1 MAGVKK
7 TQSQTP
13 TAAKKANKSKTA
25 PTQSQCASAPVPA
38 PVPEPTPAP
47 APAPTPAPI
56 ETVAAE
62 NLENTVMEED
72 VKVEDEISN
81 DFTELLKKLNTL
93 TTTFATLK
101 QDFKSLEKKYMKEMK
116 VIKRSAD
123 RKKKALGSK
132 PARAPSGFVK
142 PTRISEELASF
153 LEKPAGTEMARTEV
167 TREINK
173 YIRTHDLQD
182 TTNGRKINPDD
193 KLRKLLQVPSTDD
206 LTYFNLQ
213 KYLSK
218 HFPKDVKPVVETATA
233 T

>member
-1 MAGVKK
+1 MPAVKK
-7 TQSQTP
+7 EKAPAGKKAATKKLDSQTVS
-13 TAAKKANKSKTA
+13 A
-25 PTQSQCASAPVPA
+25 APVS
-38 PVPEPTPAP
+38 TP
-47 APAPTPAPI
+47 APAPTPAPVPTPV
-56 ETVAAE
+56 EMASME
-62 NLENTVMEED
+62 NVENTVVEEE

-81 DFTELLKKLNTL
+81 DFTDLMKKLNML
-93 TTTFATLK
+93 ATTFATLK
-101 QDFKSLEKKYMKEMK
+101 HDFKCLEKKYMKEMK
-116 VIKRSAD
+116 SVRRTAEK
-123 RKKKALGSK
+123 KKKALGTK

-142 PTRISEELASF
+142 PTRISEELALF

-218 HFPKDVKPVVETATA
+218 HFPKDVKPMAESVSAT
-233 T
+233 